1 MFRLSLNNSISGR
14 SVFSVYASRKECNE
28 AIAELTN
35 ELIGLYKY
43 YHSRIGSTCSAS
55 LLKRNQSKMHL
66 SLYDSAHIYSV
77 FCSVDIQVSKLE
89 KNTPLYAC
97 HYTASDLAYYL
108 VNFTR

>member
-14 SVFSVYASRKECNE
+14 SVFSVYASRKDCDE
-28 AIAELTN
+28 AITELTN
-35 ELIGLYKY
+35 ELINLYKY
-43 YHSRIGSTCSAS
+43 YRFRIGSTCSAS

-66 SLYDSAHIYSV
+66 SLYDSVQIYSV
-77 FCSVDIQVSKLE
+77 FCSVDIQVSKLG
-89 KNTPLYAC
+89 KDTPLYAC

>member
-28 AIAELTN
+28 AITELTN
-35 ELIGLYKY
+35 ELIKLYKY
-43 YHSRIGSTCSAS
+43 YRFLGGSTCSAS

-66 SLYDSAHIYSV
+66 SLYDSTEIDNV
-77 FCSVDIQVSKLE
+77 FCSVDIQVSKLGKE
-89 KNTPLYAC
+89 TPLYAC